1 MQHFDIKIN
10 RRNIILGQNT
20 KESFFHPSIKT
31 IIRKNNKIVL
41 LYSRTFDYYE
51 VSSGGIEKVKV
62 RRQALIQKQM
72 RRSACQ
78 LYQKVLVCLDAYA
91 VSKKEIC
98 FFVYLGYFL

>member
-1 MQHFDIKIN
+1 MELIMLQL
-10 RRNIILGQNT
+10 LGGLGMFVFGMN
-20 KESFFHPSIKT
+20 FM
-31 IIRKNNKIVL
+31 
-41 LYSRTFDYYE
+41 
-51 VSSGGIEKVKV
+51 SGGIEKVKV